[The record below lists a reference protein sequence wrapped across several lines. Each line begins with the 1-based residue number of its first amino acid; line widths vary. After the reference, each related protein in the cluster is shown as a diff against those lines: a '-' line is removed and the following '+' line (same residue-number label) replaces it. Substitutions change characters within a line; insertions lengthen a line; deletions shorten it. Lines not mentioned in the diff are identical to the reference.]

1 MTQWRDLP
9 GAPSPGTVLVESAAV
24 ADDAAVPVA
33 FGDKPRF
40 RAIVTRSGGVVRAY
54 VNLCP
59 HFRVPLTMEGRDV
72 TISPG
77 LIWCGIHAAQFRK
90 EDGRCVDGPAK
101 GASLTPIPVVE
112 VDGAVVIADVEA
124 DPEP

>member
-1 MTQWRDLP
+1 MTHWRDHP
-9 GAPSPGTVLVESAAV
+9 GAPPPGTVLVRSDALAEE
-24 ADDAAVPVA
+24 AAVPVA
-33 FGDKPRF
+33 LGDKPRF
-40 RAIVTRSGGVVRAY
+40 RAIVARSGGVARAF

-72 TISPG
+72 TVSPG

-112 VDGAVVIADVEA
+112 VDGAVVIAEVAA
-124 DPEP
+124 DREP